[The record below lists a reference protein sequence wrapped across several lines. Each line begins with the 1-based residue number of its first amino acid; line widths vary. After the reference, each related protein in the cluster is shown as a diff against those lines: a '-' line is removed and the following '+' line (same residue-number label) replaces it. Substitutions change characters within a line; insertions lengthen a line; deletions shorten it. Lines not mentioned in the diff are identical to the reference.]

1 MQRRKH
7 WQGIQLVGRLY
18 SAQQNKNEH
27 DDKDRSKCPRWVI
40 TPAGAVRPGGERPD
54 KQQNK
59 NDEKDCAKRHEI
71 SLSCMRLRLDVSAMF
86 ATATDLRP

>member
-1 MQRRKH
+1 
-7 WQGIQLVGRLY
+7 
-18 SAQQNKNEH
+18 
-27 DDKDRSKCPRWVI
+27 
-40 TPAGAVRPGGERPD
+40 VRPGGERPD